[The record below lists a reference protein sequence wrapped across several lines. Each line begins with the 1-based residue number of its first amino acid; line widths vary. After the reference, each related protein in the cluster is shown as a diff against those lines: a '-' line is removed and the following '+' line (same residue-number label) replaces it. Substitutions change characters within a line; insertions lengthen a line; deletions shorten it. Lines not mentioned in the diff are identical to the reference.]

1 MSSQPSTPSSDESRP
16 DESPSRSKT
25 APPSGTRPA
34 SPSPARP
41 KLSRTGSWPP
51 SGAGTEAGPTHRRR
65 PRRSPATRTDLA
77 LHDPIADRD
86 VGGPAYLRTG
96 STRSAVPPVYSV
108 SDPEAGE
115 TSRWRV
121 IAGDGLLA
129 PLYGV
134 RMDRAPTEEITHPAW
149 ADDEWFAERARLAAV
164 QSRRPG
170 ALGSHSTAAL
180 LHGIPLPTYARRRR
194 SPVHVVSPEGSA
206 VRLRGVQGHR
216 GRIVEQ
222 PVEVGGVSVCGA
234 LQTLVQLAPM
244 LTERDLIIAVEGLMG
259 PWHGPA
265 ISPDAVAA
273 AAVRHAGARGLVR
286 LRSALSRARPGVGSP
301 QESELR
307 LDLVELGFP

>member
-1 MSSQPSTPSSDESRP
+1 M
-16 DESPSRSKT
+16 
-25 APPSGTRPA
+25 
-34 SPSPARP
+34 
-41 KLSRTGSWPP
+41 
-51 SGAGTEAGPTHRRR
+51 
-65 PRRSPATRTDLA
+65 
-77 LHDPIADRD
+77 
-86 VGGPAYLRTG
+86 
-96 STRSAVPPVYSV
+96 

-307 LDLVELGFP
+307 LDLVELGFPEPTVGSRIWVESMQRHLSPDLLYDQIATVIEYEGEHHRTDRDQYTFDIRRMNAFRSVGYYVERVVAGAPVVDLIMVLHDRFRQLARGAFVPPRPA